1 MTRPTIRPFKWH
13 RVVMAVLAAACVT
26 STSFA
31 ADVKA
36 GRAKAVQCQACHGM
50 DGLAKV
56 PEAPNLA
63 GQNEDYLV
71 KALKDFRSGARQNEM
86 MSMVAKP
93 LTDADIANLAAFYHS
108 LGRQ

>member
-1 MTRPTIRPFKWH
+1 
-13 RVVMAVLAAACVT
+13 MAALAAACVT

-31 ADVKA
+31 ADVKT

-86 MSMVAKP
+86 MSVVAKP
-93 LTDADIANLAAFYHS
+93 LSDADIANLAAFYHS
-108 LGRQ
+108 LGPK